1 MSWQAKGSQDDVVTL
16 NYRWL
21 GPAGTSSDHDGPPHD
36 ERWVEAGTVVLLHG
50 FTQNLGCWGRFGP
63 SLADRLTDRFP
74 VLAIDAPGHGGSG
87 YDTADLWTTAD
98 LIVDTVTHAG
108 GGSRPASM
116 ILIGYS
122 MGGRTALH
130 LALAHPERVSA
141 LVVIG
146 ATAGIA
152 GNAERRRRRRADE
165 TLARRFENE
174 PLDEMLRWW
183 LDRPLFA
190 GLPAGVA
197 GLEQRRS
204 NRPDGLAASL
214 RSCGTGAQHSLWDR
228 LHELPMPVL
237 VLHGSGDAKFAA
249 IGAAMADVIG
259 SGAEL
264 VSIEGT
270 HAVHLEQPESTAE
283 AVVAFLSRR
292 LGRGRGSI
300 SER

>member
-1 MSWQAKGSQDDVVTL
+1 MVTL

-21 GPAGTSSDHDGPPHD
+21 GPGGTSSDHGGPDRDG
-36 ERWVEAGTVVLLHG
+36 RRAEAGTVVLLHG

-63 SLADRLTDRFP
+63 SLADRLIDRFP

-87 YDTADLWTTAD
+87 HDTADLWTSAD
-98 LIVDTVTHAG
+98 LIVDAVTHAG
-108 GGSRPASM
+108 GGTRPASM
-116 ILIGYS
+116 VLLGYS
-122 MGGRTALH
+122 MGGRIALH
-130 LALAHPERVSA
+130 LALAHRERVSA

-152 GNAERRRRRRADE
+152 DNDQRRQRRLADE
-165 TLARRFENE
+165 TLARRFESE

-190 GLPAGVA
+190 GLPAGAA

-228 LHELPMPVL
+228 LDELTMPVL
-237 VLHGSGDAKFAA
+237 VLHGSRDAKFAA
-249 IGAAMADVIG
+249 IGAAMADAIG

-264 VSIEGT
+264 ESIEGT
-270 HAVHLEQPESTAE
+270 HAVHLEQPEATAE
-283 AVVAFLSRR
+283 AVVAFLNRR
-292 LGRGRGSI
+292 LGRRGGPI